1 MAWVRKDLKDHLV
14 PKALPWEGTSP
25 TRSVAQSPIPP
36 SLGHLQG
43 WGNHTSLLG
52 STAMASPPPGKEFPP
67 HI

>member
-43 WGNHTSLLG
+43 WGNHSYSGQPELTEKFL
-52 STAMASPPPGKEFPP
+52 PNV
-67 HI
+67 